1 MEELISRQATIDA
14 FMNATADG
22 DKFEWCKWVINQ
34 LPSAQP
40 ELSDEEKRLYKKL
53 RSYHNGSYAK
63 LLDKMMASAQPELP
77 ENWWKT
83 DHGYMWLCPHCGLP
97 VHSDFEECLRCG
109 MKRQSEHTESINQI
123 RWERDTAIQQL
134 AELGYGLGEKRKK
147 V

>member
-1 MEELISRQATIDA
+1 MEELISRQSAIDA
-14 FMNATADG
+14 ALSAADDWDGGCNKSRDKYITNALLD
-22 DKFEWCKWVINQ
+22 
-34 LPSAQP
+34 LPSVHP
-40 ELSDEEKRLYKKL
+40 K
-53 RSYHNGSYAK
+53 
-63 LLDKMMASAQPELP
+63 LP